1 MLNLSTPRHPA
12 TSSCPQTL
20 CEEWQTKHPGAFGM
34 VSLKNGVK
42 GVGVAKSLSLTV
54 GKECGLPGTQRF
66 VELLNESQV
75 VKVRE
80 NVHHSVIFQ

>member
-1 MLNLSTPRHPA
+1 
-12 TSSCPQTL
+12 
-20 CEEWQTKHPGAFGM
+20 M

-66 VELLNESQV
+66 VEFLNKSQV

-80 NVHHSVIFQ
+80 NVHHSVIFQQVLEKEKETHIKLDSRS